1 VAFCPTVIGLHLGGG
16 APSPRRRAG
25 LHCLFAFGVVMSVAG
40 FYFTDNNAAELVRA
54 CRAPL

>member
-1 VAFCPTVIGLHLGGG
+1 MIGLHLGGG